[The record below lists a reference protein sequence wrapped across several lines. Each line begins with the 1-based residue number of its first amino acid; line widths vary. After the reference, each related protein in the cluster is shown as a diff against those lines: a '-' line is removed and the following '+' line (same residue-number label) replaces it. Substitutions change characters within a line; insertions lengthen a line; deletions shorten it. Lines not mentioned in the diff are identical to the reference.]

1 MRYVSVLI
9 LLALSS
15 CGDKAFDQQYAE
27 TEKQLKAEA
36 ARLDREMAAEA
47 NKEPGETVQQK

>member
-15 CGDKAFDQQYAE
+15 CGEKDFDQQYVE

-47 NKEPGETVQQK
+47 NKEPGETGQQK